1 MTSDDKYFTPTTTAN
16 KKCMRM
22 TRALNAQAGFGARQ
36 QLDQNTHFLD
46 LSPVYGSS
54 GCEASSVRSFQNGK
68 LTVLPTLGVD
78 GTTPVTWN
86 LPPTDASDTNCQSK
100 NPFFCFKAGDFRNTL
115 QPGLIPM
122 HVLFIEEHNRIADR
136 LKQVRPS
143 ASDEE
148 LYQAARRILIAMYQ
162 NAVYKEYLPKLL
174 GQTLMQEY
182 NLISPTTGN
191 TGKKQTFFL
200 EKLIFSVYQK
210 TTNPSMSAEFVAAAF
225 RFGHSQAR
233 MDYMRTSPL
242 NVTAKA
248 PVNLGSNIFYADS
261 LYEADTPKQILSG
274 RKLIKNELL

>member
-1 MTSDDKYFTPTTTAN
+1 MTSDDKYFTPTTAAN

-46 LSPVYGSS
+46 LSPVYGTS
-54 GCEASSVRSFQNGK
+54 GCEASSVRSFQGGR
-68 LTVLPTLGVD
+68 LTVLPTLGVE

-100 NPFFCFKAGDFRNTL
+100 NPFFCFKAGDFRNSL
-115 QPGLIPM
+115 SPGLIPM

-136 LKQVRPS
+136 LKQARPS

-162 NAVYKEYLPKLL
+162 NAIYKEYLPKLL

-191 TGKKQTFFL
+191 TGLKIRNFR

-210 TTNPSMSAEFVAAAF
+210 TTNPSVSAEFAAAAF

-233 MDYMRTSPL
+233 TDFIRASPL
-242 NVTAKA
+242 NATTKA
-248 PVNLGSNIFYADS
+248 PVYLGSNIFYTDA
-261 LYEADTPKQILSG
+261 LYEADTPKQMLSG
-274 RKLIKNELL
+274 RKTYKE